1 MKLLKDVE
9 DFIKKDD
16 RNPAEQMSYIKQL
29 GTMMMFSPR
38 LHRDHVVAFC
48 GSLLGMYEN
57 LNKDAD
63 EQEQLIKLEK

>member
-48 GSLLGMYEN
+48 GSLLGMY
-57 LNKDAD
+57 
-63 EQEQLIKLEK
+63 